1 MINKNTGENIGRIQF
16 LSKWR
21 IFNFMFTQIGNQSWR
36 MTIAWIFWWVFPNQI
51 FLGLTLNMLYQ
62 LKISLLANICSKS
75 TKYLTIDFE
84 LLVYAQRLGKF
95 WEHNKQRMFKSWLE
109 RNWKDVLIENKK
121 SINEIRNIF
130 SLLINNIFPKKLFI
144 CFLFC
149 FMFYIAFLLS
159 MMDSSKWWRKN
170 KGTFSGI

>member
-1 MINKNTGENIGRIQF
+1 MINKNTGEIIGRIQF

-75 TKYLTIDFE
+75 TKYPTIDFE

-121 SINEIRNIF
+121 SINEIRKTFFLKNCLFVFFFALCFI
-130 SLLINNIFPKKLFI
+130 SLS
-144 CFLFC
+144 C
-149 FMFYIAFLLS
+149 
-159 MMDSSKWWRKN
+159 
-170 KGTFSGI
+170 